1 MRTENSPWI
10 SQHNGNWVSLI
21 LVCSIVM
28 WRWEAGHRLSFP
40 FERRKKIEWQL
51 RGKQI
56 QPRMVFCFFV
66 FLLGQKWGTDFWP
79 QWGKERLGQIEPV
92 K

>member
-10 SQHNGNWVSLI
+10 SQHDGNWVSLI
-21 LVCSIVM
+21 PVCSIVM

-40 FERRKKIEWQL
+40 LEGRREIEWQL

-56 QPRMVFCFFV
+56 QPRMVFCFFSRA
-66 FLLGQKWGTDFWP
+66 
-79 QWGKERLGQIEPV
+79 EMENRLGATVREGEV
-92 K
+92 GTN